1 MKAYKKL
8 LVMFLMGASALT
20 ISCSKDDDVAAPTL
34 TVIQDKNDAA
44 PGEVVKFT
52 VNASTT
58 ETLKSLK
65 IEETIPGQSVPGK
78 LKDSSISSKTIVN
91 YDFNY
96 TVPAGATGSKEIVF
110 TVTDNGN
117 RTKVVKKTINVSGT
131 ATPKTYSAKMLGA
144 QDNGSVGSS
153 FSTQDG
159 TVYKVAD
166 AKTNSAKI
174 DFIFYYGTTNF
185 ATIAAPNDAGAAQFS
200 VFQLS
205 TWGTRNATKF
215 KVSNT
220 AAFDGATTS
229 QQLAD
234 AFSNAGGNEGSAATN
249 LKVGDVV
256 AFKTEAGKNGVFKVT
271 AIDAKNSGSITIDV
285 KVQP

>member
-20 ISCSKDDDVAAPTL
+20 ISCSKDDDIAAPTL
-34 TVIQDKNDAA
+34 TVQQDKTSAA

-58 ETLKSLK
+58 ETLKNLK
-65 IEETIPGQSVPGK
+65 IEETVTGSSVPGK
-78 LKDSSISSKTIVN
+78 LKDSAISSKTIVN
-91 YDFNY
+91 YDFMY
-96 TVPAGATGSKEIVF
+96 TVPAGATGTKEIVF
-110 TVTDNGN
+110 TVTDNGS
-117 RTKVVKKTINVSGT
+117 RSKVVKKTVTVSGT
-131 ATPKTYSAKMLGA
+131 ATPKSYSAKMLGA

-174 DFIFYYGTTNF
+174 DFLFYYGSTNF
-185 ATIAAPNDAGAAQFS
+185 ATIAAPDDAGAAQFS

-229 QQLAD
+229 QNLTD
-234 AFSNAGGNEGSAATN
+234 AYDNAGGNESSSAAN

-256 AFKTEAGKNGVFKVT
+256 AFKTIGGKKGIFKVT
-271 AIDAKNSGSITIDV
+271 AIDAKAAGSITLDI